1 MNLPNRV
8 EYMVIPTSNTK
19 EAINFS
25 IVDPK
30 ISDPS
35 HTSSNAKIVFTSN

>member
-25 IVDPK
+25 IVE
-30 ISDPS
+30 IG
-35 HTSSNAKIVFTSN
+35 